1 MSMSKQ
7 TTNYNEIFIK
17 KFKELCQQANISPR
31 EVRKLLHLPNN
42 YVNLLGA
49 VRIADF
55 FKVNISDLIK
65 K

>member
-17 KFKELCQQANISPR
+17 KFKELCQNANISPR